1 MNFLRGAWSVWDR
14 QRSVCNKYWLLLVSL
29 DSVVWQFVWRPRRI
43 RIGVVWLVA
52 SCRQMLISVC
62 LFGLGLW
69 AQLGRQAAW
78 RPWCIEMVS
87 SGWWHCLAVAVVIAC
102 CGLWFGLV
110 LGRQAAWRPRCIRIG
125 VAWLVASCL
134 QLL

>member
-1 MNFLRGAWSVWDR
+1 MGVALGIR
-14 QRSVCNKYWLLLVSL
+14 LLGIASTNVKERLLSKSCL
-29 DSVVWQFVWRPRRI
+29 AAGYNRD
-43 RIGVVWLVA
+43 GVVKLVGGTLQA
-52 SCRQMLISVC
+52 VAVFKSNCEVL
-62 LFGLGLW
+62 GLWLW

-78 RPWCIEMVS
+78 RPRCIRIGVVWLVAS
-87 SGWWHCLAVAVVIAC
+87 CLQMLISVC
-102 CGLWFGLV
+102 LFGLWLWAQ